1 MVGFILSIIILAMIL
16 KIDIEVYF
24 YNHGQR
30 IDVSRLL
37 GYKFVDI
44 HKEKIMKNA
53 IGYLVSFATLF
64 LFIVCLTKFHIGI
77 FQPRD
82 GWNTWALV
90 LVFVVGV
97 CGIALCFGIE
107 ILQLKKGEKSIVRR
121 LKEGC

>member
-1 MVGFILSIIILAMIL
+1 MIL

-44 HKEKIMKNA
+44 HKEKNHEKC
-53 IGYLVSFATLF
+53 YRVFKSFATLF

-82 GWNTWALV
+82 GWNTLGFS
-90 LVFVVGV
+90 LS
-97 CGIALCFGIE
+97 LCCWR
-107 ILQLKKGEKSIVRR
+107 VRYSFMFWY
-121 LKEGC
+121 